1 MTIYSGLN
9 PSMNL
14 SSKISLNDLW
24 AQAENHSIKTVSS
37 LMYSSFC
44 GNEEEYNEF
53 VKNNLLRIISYLKRK
68 TKSHKIQVSNDN
80 KEIKVG
86 YLL

>member
-1 MTIYSGLN
+1 
-9 PSMNL
+9 MNL

-80 KEIKVG
+80 KEIKDG